1 MPGNVL
7 RSTSKEKKWLIGL
20 WILFLLL
27 VALGVHGSS
36 VGAATE
42 LWAPERPYD
51 GYLLNPPR
59 RLITG
64 LPADKA
70 ELVQDLLM
78 AKSRAPRG
86 DEWLTFTP
94 YSLSQLS
101 HQPKFPVVN
110 TNVGEGENMLL
121 WCWQYPVWHISALAR
136 PATWGYFFLGAQR
149 GLAWYWWFQVFACF
163 TALYLL
169 LVIILKGHKA
179 LAAFGSFWFCGSAYI
194 ICWSLWPAHM
204 TFFAVL
210 ACVSAY
216 YLLASPRRVVVGV
229 SAALLGL
236 SVAGF
241 SMMLYPPWQIS
252 LSYISLFVF
261 AGLFI
266 RDKLY
271 RSFNSV
277 SRFRLLC
284 IAGALFLAAGLIA
297 SFVASSL
304 PSLRV
309 ISNTVYPAKRVSSG
323 GDYSFALLFKG
334 TYNLIGIYHH
344 WEAIYHMRASPFFI
358 NQSETA
364 SFYHLFPAAFLAILL
379 SKRIMR
385 QLGVF
390 GWIMVFHL
398 VLTICFMLIGLPERV
413 SRLTLLNY
421 VPATRMD
428 LALGLSSILL
438 FVYLLALNRGNQEVD
453 RSRWRKV
460 MPFIAGA
467 IIATFFFVHG
477 LIVIK
482 VANGFVS
489 LGFVSI
495 ASLMAGLLSF
505 CFFSGR
511 QNAFCIVMSV
521 VIVGTSGFFNP
532 LATAL
537 SSLYGTEL
545 AQQVMKT
552 NQQSSDHPLWLCYG
566 SIHSDTLIVTLGG
579 RALAGTQ
586 WPPQLSL
593 WGKFDPKGRFK
604 DAYNKY
610 AQIHLRYDGEASP
623 VSLVNTGT
631 DAFEVHISPNDPIL
645 KEMGARY
652 VLAFDFYQQTLSP
665 AKLIPVYK
673 SSNGRFTI
681 FEIPR

>member
-1 MPGNVL
+1 
-7 RSTSKEKKWLIGL
+7 
-20 WILFLLL
+20 
-27 VALGVHGSS
+27 
-36 VGAATE
+36 
-42 LWAPERPYD
+42 
-51 GYLLNPPR
+51 
-59 RLITG
+59 
-64 LPADKA
+64 
-70 ELVQDLLM
+70 
-78 AKSRAPRG
+78 
-86 DEWLTFTP
+86 
-94 YSLSQLS
+94 
-101 HQPKFPVVN
+101 
-110 TNVGEGENMLL
+110 
-121 WCWQYPVWHISALAR
+121 
-136 PATWGYFFLGAQR
+136 
-149 GLAWYWWFQVFACF
+149 
-163 TALYLL
+163 
-169 LVIILKGHKA
+169 
-179 LAAFGSFWFCGSAYI
+179 
-194 ICWSLWPAHM
+194 
-204 TFFAVL
+204 
-210 ACVSAY
+210 
-216 YLLASPRRVVVGV
+216 
-229 SAALLGL
+229 
-236 SVAGF
+236 
-241 SMMLYPPWQIS
+241 
-252 LSYISLFVF
+252 
-261 AGLFI
+261 
-266 RDKLY
+266 
-271 RSFNSV
+271 
-277 SRFRLLC
+277 
-284 IAGALFLAAGLIA
+284 
-297 SFVASSL
+297 
-304 PSLRV
+304 
-309 ISNTVYPAKRVSSG
+309 
-323 GDYSFALLFKG
+323 
-334 TYNLIGIYHH
+334 
-344 WEAIYHMRASPFFI
+344 
-358 NQSETA
+358 
-364 SFYHLFPAAFLAILL
+364 
-379 SKRIMR
+379 
-385 QLGVF
+385 
-390 GWIMVFHL
+390 
-398 VLTICFMLIGLPERV
+398 
-413 SRLTLLNY
+413 
-421 VPATRMD
+421 
-428 LALGLSSILL
+428 
-438 FVYLLALNRGNQEVD
+438 VYLLALNRGNQEVD

-604 DAYNKY
+604 DVYNKY